1 MPPTPPAPPD
11 LALRFA
17 ACAAKM
23 RAAALPEVA
32 IRSFRA
38 HYAQLLSGA
47 TGFIPEAAAG
57 PVESL
62 PEARDLAG
70 FAPAGRA
77 ALDRA
82 VVIKLNGGL
91 GTSMGLAGP
100 KSLLPVHEG
109 LSFLDIIAR
118 QLLAL
123 RRASGARL
131 PLLLMNSFST
141 RAASLA
147 ALAAYPELATEL
159 PPDFLQHRVPKLRC
173 EDLAPVEWPRDPE
186 KEWCPPGH
194 GDIYPALLAGGMLEQ
209 LLAVGYELAFVSNA
223 DNLGAVLEPAIL
235 GYLAAEGIP
244 FLMEVALRSEADRK
258 GGHLARSPEGRLI
271 LRESAQCPPEEQAR
285 FQDIER
291 YRFFNTNNLWIHLPT
306 LARILAAGDGLLD
319 LPLIRNRK
327 TVDPADPDSP
337 PVYQLETAM
346 GSAIGLIEGARA
358 LCVPRTRFRPVKK
371 TGDLLG
377 LWSDAYRLSP
387 DYVLDLVPER
397 AGRAPLV
404 DLDEAYFG
412 RLSDLEARFPQGAPS
427 LRGCDRLE
435 LRGDV
440 RFGRKV
446 VCVGTV
452 RIANAGEAPLAI
464 PDGARLGEPVA

>member
-1 MPPTPPAPPD
+1 MPPTQPDPPD
-11 LALRFA
+11 LELRFA
-17 ACAAKM
+17 PCAAKM
-23 RAAALPEVA
+23 RAAALPDIA
-32 IRSFRA
+32 IRGFRA
-38 HYAQLLSGA
+38 HYAQLLAGA
-47 TGFIPEAAAG
+47 TGFIPEAEAG
-57 PVESL
+57 PVEAL

-118 QLLAL
+118 QILTL

-147 ALAAYPELATEL
+147 ALTAYPELATEL

-173 EDLAPVEWPRDPE
+173 DDLAPVEWPRDPE

-194 GDIYPALLAGGMLEQ
+194 GDIYPALLAGGMLDR
-209 LLAVGYELAFVSNA
+209 LLAAGYELAFVSNA
-223 DNLGAVLEPAIL
+223 DNLGALLDPAIL

-244 FLMEVALRSEADRK
+244 FLMEVALRTEADRK
-258 GGHLARSPEGRLI
+258 GGHLARAPAGGLI

-285 FQDIER
+285 FQDIQR
-291 YRFFNTNNLWIHLPT
+291 YRYFNTNNLWIHLPT
-306 LARILAAGDGLLD
+306 LARILAAGDGVLD

-327 TVDPADPDSP
+327 TVDPADPASP

-358 LCVPRTRFRPVKK
+358 LCVPRARFRPVKK
-371 TGDLLG
+371 TSDLLG

-387 DYVLDLVPER
+387 DYALELLPER
-397 AGRAPLV
+397 EGRAPIV
-404 DLDEAYFG
+404 DLDEAHFG
-412 RLSDLEARFPQGAPS
+412 RLSNLEARFPQGAPS
-427 LRGCDRLE
+427 LRACERLA
-435 LRGDV
+435 LLGDL
-440 RFGRKV
+440 RFGRGV

-452 RIANAGEAPLAI
+452 RIENSGADPIEI
-464 PDGARLGEPVA
+464 PDGARLGEPAA